1 MQTLNSELQDQLN
14 LLRIEN
20 ESLLSRNLKLE
31 EDFFK
36 TKQEHEVL
44 ASTYEE
50 RLGNLTKYSQSL
62 SQEMEDL
69 EESNNSL
76 LRQLNSTSELLK
88 ALEDKYTTKSSEC
101 DQLSSL
107 LESREK

>member
-1 MQTLNSELQDQLN
+1 M
-14 LLRIEN
+14 RIEN

-31 EDFFK
+31 EDFLK
-36 TKQEHEVL
+36 TKQEQEIL
-44 ASTYEE
+44 ARKYED
-50 RLGNLTKYSQSL
+50 RLENLTKYSQSL

-88 ALEDKYTTKSSEC
+88 ALEDKYTTKSQEC
-101 DQLSSL
+101 DRLSSL